1 VQLITLACTTRLS
14 ATFSNQRPP
23 IGRSVAEGGCL
34 QTQFKRQ
41 QEDRGSL
48 EDGENL
54 ALTCGPSPA
63 QIRPEHASE
72 QHKQEFRR
80 CPVSHGRD
88 RAVILVEL
96 YHPSMERRNQGVT
109 ARKR

>member
-1 VQLITLACTTRLS
+1 VQFLTLARTTRLS
-14 ATFSNQRPP
+14 AAFSNQKLPT
-23 IGRSVAEGGCL
+23 GRSVAVGGCL

-72 QHKQEFRR
+72 QHKQEFRVAR
-80 CPVSHGRD
+80 FH
-88 RAVILVEL
+88 
-96 YHPSMERRNQGVT
+96 T
-109 ARKR
+109 AEIVQ